1 MEKSLKNYDVLI
13 IGAGPAGANAA
24 ISYKNLNPKLTVGL
38 VDKAIFPRD
47 KSLIFGSRLL
57 WVFCWLRKLLN

>member
-24 ISYKNLNPKLTVGL
+24 ISYKNLNPNLTVAL
-38 VDKAIFPRD
+38 VDKQYFQETNHV
-47 KSLIFGSRLL
+47 GMRL
-57 WVFCWLRKLLN
+57 VQE

>member
-1 MEKSLKNYDVLI
+1 MEKSPKNYDVLI

-24 ISYKNLNPKLTVGL
+24 ISYKNLNPNLTVGL

-47 KSLIFGSRLL
+47 KSCGDAIGSRSNK
-57 WVFCWLRKLLN
+57 CIKKI

>member
-1 MEKSLKNYDVLI
+1 MEKSPKNYDVLI

-24 ISYKNLNPKLTVGL
+24 ISYKNLNPNLTVAL

-47 KSLIFGSRLL
+47 KSCAVSYTH
-57 WVFCWLRKLLN
+57 LRAHETDS